1 MVAAASDINLWKEW
15 AAIEDALVKEKY
27 TLPKVKGYAGIVLT
41 LSKYQNPDLSSFL
54 IPKFALECL

>member
-15 AAIEDALVKEKY
+15 AAIEDALVKEKKY

-41 LSKYQNPDLSSFL
+41 LSKYQNPDLSSF
-54 IPKFALECL
+54 